1 MTLLEF
7 LTEHAKGDRVSF
19 HMPGHKGGRLYRRF
33 GYDRFLGNMA
43 TVADMDITEIA
54 GADNLHSPE
63 GIINGLEEDY
73 RKLYGVE
80 KSFLLVNGSTAGVMA
95 AMLSSAAPGKKILM
109 SRGSHRSAYS
119 ALKLGNITPVYL
131 QPEMYEDYGIMGKI
145 NPEDV
150 AEALDRDKDIQ
161 AVLITSPNYYGVC
174 SDVRAIAD
182 EVHKRGRILITDQA
196 HGAHL
201 KLFEGFGLNEDLS
214 VSAETGGADI
224 VINSIHKTLGS
235 FTQSALLNV
244 VSDRVNQRLLRENL
258 NMLQSTSPSYIL
270 MASLAVNAELIKSHG
285 KELFGQWKE
294 NLDLFYKIIKDI
306 DGVEVI
312 SGPDTDRTKLNIKV
326 AGGNVSGKALD
337 EYLRSKGIDSELYTG
352 DILMAMTGMGNE
364 RSDYEKL
371 LSALDDA
378 IEIAT
383 DMPCKEKRKAWKLPK
398 PGPVKEHGNETEE
411 IALDKC
417 QGRVS
422 AVTVIPY
429 PPGIPFI
436 CPGEEFTEEI
446 LENLKL
452 AAEESQVSGLS
463 DKGTIHVYK

>member
-1 MTLLEF
+1 
-7 LTEHAKGDRVSF
+7 
-19 HMPGHKGGRLYRRF
+19 
-33 GYDRFLGNMA
+33 
-43 TVADMDITEIA
+43 
-54 GADNLHSPE
+54 
-63 GIINGLEEDY
+63 
-73 RKLYGVE
+73 
-80 KSFLLVNGSTAGVMA
+80 
-95 AMLSSAAPGKKILM
+95 M

-285 KELFGQWKE
+285 KELLGQWKE

-312 SGPDTDRTKLNIKV
+312 SGLDMDRTKLNIKV

-378 IEIAT
+378 TEIAT

-429 PPGIPFI
+429 PPGIPLYVRARNLPKKYWKI
-436 CPGEEFTEEI
+436 LNWQQKKAKCRGYRIRGPFTYINSE
-446 LENLKL
+446 
-452 AAEESQVSGLS
+452 
-463 DKGTIHVYK
+463 